1 MSFNIGLSG
10 LQATSEQMNTISHNI
25 ANGST
30 AGFKSSRTEFQD
42 VYAATFGGGQANG
55 VAVSNIRQ
63 SFATGSMTTTG
74 RNADLAINGDGFFVV
89 ENNGQKFYTRAGIFD
104 TRQDKNNPSMLNL
117 VSPDGSLLLGKG
129 GQPITIDQ
137 ADQAPKATAKGSLGL
152 NLDSGAPVIDAKAK
166 PFDPNDPASYNS
178 TSTVKVYDTLG
189 NEHQVTQ
196 YYRKTAEGEWDMYV
210 SVDNKP
216 LDDGA
221 TPPKPIANKLTF
233 TDEGALD
240 TINGKKESTLDL
252 SLPLAT
258 RAGAGAQPLRLDL
271 GKMTQ
276 YGGGFSITSV
286 SSDGYAAGKFA
297 NWSFESDG
305 TVVARYTNGE
315 KVSQGQLQLAR
326 FTNNEGL
333 QPAGGN
339 RWTETFAS
347 GQAMTGVAGE
357 GQLGGI
363 LTGRYENS
371 NVNITDE
378 MVGLMGAQSSYQANA
393 KSIQVAN
400 EMTKILFNSL

>member
-10 LQATSEQMNTISHNI
+10 LKSTSEQMNTISHNI

-42 VYAATFGGGQANG
+42 VYSATFGGGQANG

-137 ADQAPKATAKGSLGL
+137 ADQAPKASTKGSLGL
-152 NLDSGAPVIDAKAK
+152 NLDSGAPVIDAAK
-166 PFDPNDPASYNS
+166 PFDINDPATYNS
-178 TSTVKVYDTLG
+178 TSTVKVYDKLG

-196 YYRKTAEGEWDMYV
+196 YYRKTADGKWDMHV
-210 SVDNKP
+210 AMDNTLLP
-216 LDDGA
+216 GGA
-221 TPPKPIANKLTF
+221 TPVEFDDTGKLTKPSPSNLSL
-233 TDEGALD
+233 TLPNGQPLALD
-240 TINGKKESTLDL
+240 MS
-252 SLPLAT
+252 A
-258 RAGAGAQPLRLDL
+258 
-271 GKMTQ
+271 MTQ
-276 YGGGFSITSV
+276 YGGGFSINSV
-286 SSDGYAAGKFA
+286 NSDGYAAGKFA
-297 NWSFESDG
+297 NWSFEPDG
-305 TVVARYTNGE
+305 TVMARYTNGE

>member
-63 SFATGSMTTTG
+63 SFATGSMTTTN
-74 RNADLAINGDGFFVV
+74 RNGDLAINGDGFFVV

-104 TRQDKNNPSMLNL
+104 ARQDKNNPNMLNL
-117 VSPDGSLLLGKG
+117 LSADGSLLLGKG

-137 ADQAPKATAKGSLGL
+137 ADQAPKASTKGSLGL
-152 NLDSGAPVIDAKAK
+152 NLDSGAPLITKT
-166 PFDPNDPASYNS
+166 PFDPKDPSTYNS
-178 TSTVKVYDTLG
+178 TSTVKVYDSLG
-189 NEHQVTQ
+189 NEHQLTQ
-196 YYRKTAEGEWDMYV
+196 YYSKKADGKWEMNVTMDDA
-210 SVDNKP
+210 P
-216 LDDGA
+216 LPAAKQELEFDDSG
-221 TPPKPIANKLTF
+221 KLTKPSPANPTITLPNGQNF
-233 TDEGALD
+233 ALD
-240 TINGKKESTLDL
+240 MS
-252 SLPLAT
+252 A
-258 RAGAGAQPLRLDL
+258 
-271 GKMTQ
+271 MTQ

-378 MVGLMGAQSSYQANA
+378 MVGLMGAQSSYQ
-393 KSIQVAN
+393 
-400 EMTKILFNSL
+400 

>member
-10 LQATSEQMNTISHNI
+10 LKSTSEQMNTISHNI

-42 VYAATFGGGQANG
+42 VYSATFGGGQANG

-117 VSPDGSLLLGKG
+117 VSADGSLLLGKG

-137 ADQAPKATAKGSLGL
+137 ADQAPKATTKGSLGL
-152 NLDSGAPVIDAKAK
+152 NLDSGAPVIDAAK
-166 PFDPNDPASYNS
+166 PFDITDPSTYNS
-178 TSTVKVYDTLG
+178 TSTVKVYDQLG

-196 YYRKTAEGEWDMYV
+196 YYRKTADGQWDMHV
-210 SVDNKP
+210 AMDNTLLPGGPTPVEFDDTGKLLKP
-216 LDDGA
+216 SPSNLS
-221 TPPKPIANKLTF
+221 LTLPN
-233 TDEGALD
+233 GQPLALD
-240 TINGKKESTLDL
+240 MS
-252 SLPLAT
+252 A
-258 RAGAGAQPLRLDL
+258 
-271 GKMTQ
+271 MTQ
-276 YGGGFSITSV
+276 YGGGFSINTV

-297 NWSFESDG
+297 NWSFEPDG
-305 TVVARYTNGE
+305 TVMARYTNGE

-357 GQLGGI
+357 GQLGSI

>member
-10 LQATSEQMNTISHNI
+10 LKATSEQMNTISHNI

-42 VYAATFGGGQANG
+42 VYSATFGGGQANG

-137 ADQAPKATAKGSLGL
+137 ADQAPQASTKGSLGL
-152 NLDSGAPVIDAKAK
+152 NLDSGAPVIDAAK
-166 PFDPNDPASYNS
+166 PFDINDPATYNS
-178 TSTVKVYDTLG
+178 TSTVKVYDKLG

-196 YYRKTAEGEWDMYV
+196 YYRKTADGKWDMHV
-210 SVDNKP
+210 AMDNTLLP
-216 LDDGA
+216 GGA
-221 TPPKPIANKLTF
+221 TPVEFDDTGKLTKPSPSNLSL
-233 TDEGALD
+233 TLPNGQPLALD
-240 TINGKKESTLDL
+240 MS
-252 SLPLAT
+252 A
-258 RAGAGAQPLRLDL
+258 
-271 GKMTQ
+271 MTQ
-276 YGGGFSITSV
+276 YGGGFSINSV

-297 NWSFESDG
+297 NWSFEPDG
-305 TVVARYTNGE
+305 TVMARYTNGE

>member
-42 VYAATFGGGQANG
+42 VYSATFGGGQANG

-104 TRQDKNNPSMLNL
+104 TRQDKNNPSMMNL

-129 GQPITIDQ
+129 GQPITIDKT
-137 ADQAPKATAKGSLGL
+137 DQAPKASTKGSLGL
-152 NLDSGAPVIDAKAK
+152 NLDSGAPVIDAAK
-166 PFDPNDPASYNS
+166 PFDINDPATYNS
-178 TSTVKVYDTLG
+178 TSTVKVYDKLG

-196 YYRKTAEGEWDMYV
+196 YYRKTADGKWDMHV
-210 SVDNKP
+210 AMDNTLLP
-216 LDDGA
+216 GGA
-221 TPPKPIANKLTF
+221 TPVEFDDTGKLTKPSPSNLSL
-233 TDEGALD
+233 TLPNGQPLALD
-240 TINGKKESTLDL
+240 MS
-252 SLPLAT
+252 A
-258 RAGAGAQPLRLDL
+258 
-271 GKMTQ
+271 MTQ
-276 YGGGFSITSV
+276 YGGGFSINSV
-286 SSDGYAAGKFA
+286 NSDGYAAGKFA

>member
-1 MSFNIGLSG
+1 
-10 LQATSEQMNTISHNI
+10 TSL
-25 ANGST
+25 G
-30 AGFKSSRTEFQD
+30 K
-42 VYAATFGGGQANG
+42 
-55 VAVSNIRQ
+55 
-63 SFATGSMTTTG
+63 
-74 RNADLAINGDGFFVV
+74 IN
-89 ENNGQKFYTRAGIFD
+89 
-104 TRQDKNNPSMLNL
+104 LNL
-117 VSPDGSLLLGKG
+117 STGP
-129 GQPITIDQ
+129 QEIDV
-137 ADQAPKATAKGSLGL
+137 A
-152 NLDSGAPVIDAKAK
+152 
-166 PFDPNDPASYNS
+166 AS
-178 TSTVKVYDTLG
+178 
-189 NEHQVTQ
+189 
-196 YYRKTAEGEWDMYV
+196 
-210 SVDNKP
+210 
-216 LDDGA
+216 
-221 TPPKPIANKLTF
+221 
-233 TDEGALD
+233 
-240 TINGKKESTLDL
+240 
-252 SLPLAT
+252 
-258 RAGAGAQPLRLDL
+258 
-271 GKMTQ
+271 KMTQ
-276 YGGGFSITSV
+276 YGGGFSINSV
-286 SSDGYAAGKFA
+286 NSDGYAAGKFA

>member
-1 MSFNIGLSG
+1 PSPSNLS
-10 LQATSEQMNTISHNI
+10 LT
-25 ANGST
+25 
-30 AGFKSSRTEFQD
+30 
-42 VYAATFGGGQANG
+42 
-55 VAVSNIRQ
+55 
-63 SFATGSMTTTG
+63 
-74 RNADLAINGDGFFVV
+74 LP
-89 ENNGQKFYTRAGIFD
+89 NGQ
-104 TRQDKNNPSMLNL
+104 
-117 VSPDGSLLLGKG
+117 
-129 GQPITIDQ
+129 
-137 ADQAPKATAKGSLGL
+137 
-152 NLDSGAPVIDAKAK
+152 
-166 PFDPNDPASYNS
+166 
-178 TSTVKVYDTLG
+178 
-189 NEHQVTQ
+189 
-196 YYRKTAEGEWDMYV
+196 
-210 SVDNKP
+210 P
-216 LDDGA
+216 L
-221 TPPKPIANKLTF
+221 
-233 TDEGALD
+233 ALD
-240 TINGKKESTLDL
+240 MS
-252 SLPLAT
+252 A
-258 RAGAGAQPLRLDL
+258 
-271 GKMTQ
+271 MTQ

>member
-10 LQATSEQMNTISHNI
+10 LKSTSEQMNTISHNI

-42 VYAATFGGGQANG
+42 VYSATFGGGQANG

-137 ADQAPKATAKGSLGL
+137 ADQAPKASTKGSLGL
-152 NLDSGAPVIDAKAK
+152 NLDSGAPVIDAAK
-166 PFDPNDPASYNS
+166 PFDINDPATYNS
-178 TSTVKVYDTLG
+178 TSTVKVYDKLG

-196 YYRKTAEGEWDMYV
+196 YYRKTADGKWDMHV
-210 SVDNKP
+210 AMDNTLLP
-216 LDDGA
+216 GGA
-221 TPPKPIANKLTF
+221 TPVEFDDTGKLTKPSPSNLSL
-233 TDEGALD
+233 TLPNGQPLALD
-240 TINGKKESTLDL
+240 MS
-252 SLPLAT
+252 A
-258 RAGAGAQPLRLDL
+258 
-271 GKMTQ
+271 MTQ
-276 YGGGFSITSV
+276 YGGGFSINSV

-297 NWSFESDG
+297 NWSFEPDG

>member
-137 ADQAPKATAKGSLGL
+137 ADQAPKASTKGSLGL
-152 NLDSGAPVIDAKAK
+152 NLDSGAPVITKN
-166 PFDPNDPASYNS
+166 FDINDPATYNS
-178 TSTVKVYDTLG
+178 TSTVKVYDQLG

-196 YYRKTAEGEWDMYV
+196 YYRKTADGKWDMHV
-210 SVDNKP
+210 AMDNKLIEDKKNPPVPPATSNP
-216 LDDGA
+216 LVTPIEFDGEGKLK
-221 TPPKPIANKLTF
+221 TPSNLSLTLPN
-233 TDEGALD
+233 GQPLALD
-240 TINGKKESTLDL
+240 MS
-252 SLPLAT
+252 A
-258 RAGAGAQPLRLDL
+258 
-271 GKMTQ
+271 MTQ
-276 YGGGFSITSV
+276 YGGGFSINSV
-286 SSDGYAAGKFA
+286 NSDGYAAGKFA
-297 NWSFESDG
+297 NWSFEPDG

>member
-42 VYAATFGGGQANG
+42 VYSATFGGGQANG

-63 SFATGSMTTTG
+63 SFATGSMTTTN
-74 RNADLAINGDGFFVV
+74 RNGDLAINGDGFFVV

-104 TRQDKNNPSMLNL
+104 TRQDKNNPSMMNL

-129 GQPITIDQ
+129 GQPIAIDKT
-137 ADQAPKATAKGSLGL
+137 DQAPKASTKGSLGL
-152 NLDSGAPVIDAKAK
+152 NLDSGAPIIDAAK
-166 PFDPNDPASYNS
+166 PFDINDPSTYNS
-178 TSTVKVYDTLG
+178 TSTVKVYDKLG

-196 YYRKTAEGEWDMYV
+196 YYRKTADGKWDMHV
-210 SVDNKP
+210 AMDNTLLP
-216 LDDGA
+216 GGA
-221 TPPKPIANKLTF
+221 TPVEFDDSGKLTKPSPSNLSL
-233 TDEGALD
+233 TLPNGQPLALD
-240 TINGKKESTLDL
+240 MS
-252 SLPLAT
+252 A
-258 RAGAGAQPLRLDL
+258 
-271 GKMTQ
+271 MTQ
-276 YGGGFSITSV
+276 YGGGFSINSV

>member
-63 SFATGSMTTTG
+63 SFATGSMTTTN
-74 RNADLAINGDGFFVV
+74 RNGDLAINGDGFFVV

-104 TRQDKNNPSMLNL
+104 ARQDKNNPNMLNL
-117 VSPDGSLLLGKG
+117 LSADGSLLLGKG

-137 ADQAPKATAKGSLGL
+137 ADQAPKASTKGSLGL
-152 NLDSGAPVIDAKAK
+152 NLDSGAPVIDAAK
-166 PFDPNDPASYNS
+166 PFDINDPSTYNS
-178 TSTVKVYDTLG
+178 TSTVKVYDQLG

-196 YYRKTAEGEWDMYV
+196 YYRKTADGKWDMHV
-210 SVDNKP
+210 AMDNTLLP
-216 LDDGA
+216 GGA
-221 TPPKPIANKLTF
+221 TPVEFDDTGKLTKPSPSNLSL
-233 TDEGALD
+233 TLPNGQPLALD
-240 TINGKKESTLDL
+240 MS
-252 SLPLAT
+252 A
-258 RAGAGAQPLRLDL
+258 
-271 GKMTQ
+271 MTQ

>member
-10 LQATSEQMNTISHNI
+10 LKSTSEQMNTISHNI

-42 VYAATFGGGQANG
+42 VYSATFGGGQANG

-137 ADQAPKATAKGSLGL
+137 ADQAPKATANGSLGL
-152 NLDSGAPVIDAKAK
+152 NLDSGAPIIDAAK
-166 PFDPNDPASYNS
+166 PFDINDPATYNS
-178 TSTVKVYDTLG
+178 TSTVKVYDKLG

-196 YYRKTAEGEWDMYV
+196 YYRKTADGKWDMHV
-210 SVDNKP
+210 AMDNTLLP
-216 LDDGA
+216 GGA
-221 TPPKPIANKLTF
+221 TPVEFDDTGKLTKPSPSNLSL
-233 TDEGALD
+233 TLPNGQPLALD
-240 TINGKKESTLDL
+240 MS
-252 SLPLAT
+252 A
-258 RAGAGAQPLRLDL
+258 
-271 GKMTQ
+271 MTQ
-276 YGGGFSITSV
+276 YGGGFSINSV

>member
-10 LQATSEQMNTISHNI
+10 LKATSEQMNTISHNI

-42 VYAATFGGGQANG
+42 VYSATFGGGQANG

-137 ADQAPKATAKGSLGL
+137 ADQAPKASTKGSLGL
-152 NLDSGAPVIDAKAK
+152 NLDSGAPVIDAAK
-166 PFDPNDPASYNS
+166 PFDINDPATYNS
-178 TSTVKVYDTLG
+178 TSTVKVYDKLG

-196 YYRKTAEGEWDMYV
+196 YYRKTADGKWDMHV
-210 SVDNKP
+210 AMDNTLLP
-216 LDDGA
+216 GGA
-221 TPPKPIANKLTF
+221 TPVEFDDTGKLTKPSPSNLSL
-233 TDEGALD
+233 TLPNGQPLALD
-240 TINGKKESTLDL
+240 MS
-252 SLPLAT
+252 A
-258 RAGAGAQPLRLDL
+258 
-271 GKMTQ
+271 MTQ
-276 YGGGFSITSV
+276 YGGGFSINSV

-297 NWSFESDG
+297 NWSFEPDG
-305 TVVARYTNGE
+305 TVMARYTNGE

>member
-63 SFATGSMTTTG
+63 SFATGSMTTTN
-74 RNADLAINGDGFFVV
+74 RNGDLAINGDGFFVV

-104 TRQDKNNPSMLNL
+104 TRQDKNNPSMMNL

-129 GQPITIDQ
+129 GQPIAIDKT
-137 ADQAPKATAKGSLGL
+137 DQAPKASTKGSLGL
-152 NLDSGAPVIDAKAK
+152 NLDSGAPVIDAAK
-166 PFDPNDPASYNS
+166 PFDINDPSTYNS
-178 TSTVKVYDTLG
+178 TSTVKVYDQLG

-196 YYRKTAEGEWDMYV
+196 YYRKTAEGKWDMHV
-210 SVDNKP
+210 AMDNTLLP
-216 LDDGA
+216 GGA
-221 TPPKPIANKLTF
+221 TPVEFDDTGKLTKPSPSNLSL
-233 TDEGALD
+233 TLPNGQPLALD
-240 TINGKKESTLDL
+240 MS
-252 SLPLAT
+252 A
-258 RAGAGAQPLRLDL
+258 
-271 GKMTQ
+271 MTQ
-276 YGGGFSITSV
+276 YGGGFSINSV

>member
-63 SFATGSMTTTG
+63 SFATGSMTTTN
-74 RNADLAINGDGFFVV
+74 RNGDLAINGDGFFVV

-104 TRQDKNNPSMLNL
+104 ARQDKNNPNMLNL
-117 VSPDGSLLLGKG
+117 LSADGSLLLGKG

-137 ADQAPKATAKGSLGL
+137 ADQAPKASTKGSLGL
-152 NLDSGAPVIDAKAK
+152 NLDSGAPIIDAAK
-166 PFDPNDPASYNS
+166 PFDINDPSTYNS
-178 TSTVKVYDTLG
+178 TSTVKVYDQLG

-196 YYRKTAEGEWDMYV
+196 YYRKTADGKWDMHV
-210 SVDNKP
+210 AMDNTLLP
-216 LDDGA
+216 GGA
-221 TPPKPIANKLTF
+221 TPVEFDDTGKLTKPSPSNLSL
-233 TDEGALD
+233 TLPNGQPLALD
-240 TINGKKESTLDL
+240 MS
-252 SLPLAT
+252 A
-258 RAGAGAQPLRLDL
+258 
-271 GKMTQ
+271 MTQ

>member
-63 SFATGSMTTTG
+63 SFATGSMTTTN
-74 RNADLAINGDGFFVV
+74 RNGDLAINGDGFFVV

-104 TRQDKNNPSMLNL
+104 TRQDKNNPSMMNL

-129 GQPITIDQ
+129 GQPIAIDKT
-137 ADQAPKATAKGSLGL
+137 DQAPKASTKGSLGL
-152 NLDSGAPVIDAKAK
+152 NLDSGAPIIDAAK
-166 PFDPNDPASYNS
+166 PFDINDPSTYNS
-178 TSTVKVYDTLG
+178 TSTVKVYDKLG

-196 YYRKTAEGEWDMYV
+196 YYRKTADGKWDMHV
-210 SVDNKP
+210 AMDNTLLP
-216 LDDGA
+216 GGA
-221 TPPKPIANKLTF
+221 TPVEFDDTGKLTKPSPSNLSL
-233 TDEGALD
+233 TLPNGQPLALD
-240 TINGKKESTLDL
+240 MS
-252 SLPLAT
+252 A
-258 RAGAGAQPLRLDL
+258 
-271 GKMTQ
+271 MTQ

>member
-63 SFATGSMTTTG
+63 SFATGSMTTTN
-74 RNADLAINGDGFFVV
+74 RNGDLAINGDGFFVV

-104 TRQDKNNPSMLNL
+104 TRQDKNNPSMMNL

-129 GQPITIDQ
+129 GQPIAIDKT
-137 ADQAPKATAKGSLGL
+137 DQAPKASTKGSLGL
-152 NLDSGAPVIDAKAK
+152 NLDSGAPIIDAAK
-166 PFDPNDPASYNS
+166 PFDINDPSTYNS
-178 TSTVKVYDTLG
+178 TSTVKVYDKLG

-196 YYRKTAEGEWDMYV
+196 YYRKTADGKWDMHV
-210 SVDNKP
+210 AMDNTLLP
-216 LDDGA
+216 GGA
-221 TPPKPIANKLTF
+221 TPVEFDDTGKLTKPSPSNLSL
-233 TDEGALD
+233 TLPNGQPLALD
-240 TINGKKESTLDL
+240 MS
-252 SLPLAT
+252 A
-258 RAGAGAQPLRLDL
+258 
-271 GKMTQ
+271 MTQ
-276 YGGGFSITSV
+276 YGGGFSINSV
-286 SSDGYAAGKFA
+286 NSDGYAAGKFA

>member
-42 VYAATFGGGQANG
+42 VYSATFGGGQANG

-63 SFATGSMTTTG
+63 SFATGSMTTTN
-74 RNADLAINGDGFFVV
+74 RNGDLAINGDGFFVV

-104 TRQDKNNPSMLNL
+104 TRQDKNNPSMMNL

-129 GQPITIDQ
+129 GQPIAIDKT
-137 ADQAPKATAKGSLGL
+137 DQAPKASTKGSLGL
-152 NLDSGAPVIDAKAK
+152 NLDSGAPIIDAAK
-166 PFDPNDPASYNS
+166 PFDINDPSTYNS
-178 TSTVKVYDTLG
+178 TSTVKVYDKLG

-196 YYRKTAEGEWDMYV
+196 YYRKTAEGEWDMY
-210 SVDNKP
+210 SIVDPGKDPAKP
-216 LDDGA
+216 LPAPTKLIFDNTGKLASPDPSE
-221 TPPKPIANKLTF
+221 TTIAVPGGNTVKLNMS
-233 TDEGALD
+233 A
-240 TINGKKESTLDL
+240 
-252 SLPLAT
+252 
-258 RAGAGAQPLRLDL
+258 
-271 GKMTQ
+271 MTQ
-276 YGGGFSITSV
+276 YGGGFSINSV
-286 SSDGYAAGKFA
+286 NSDGYAAGKFA

>member
-63 SFATGSMTTTG
+63 SFATGSMTTTN
-74 RNADLAINGDGFFVV
+74 RNGDLAINGDGFFVV

-104 TRQDKNNPSMLNL
+104 TRQDKNNPSMMNL

-129 GQPITIDQ
+129 GQPIAIDKT
-137 ADQAPKATAKGSLGL
+137 DQAPKASTKGSLGL
-152 NLDSGAPVIDAKAK
+152 NLDSGAPIIDAAK
-166 PFDPNDPASYNS
+166 PFDINDPSTYNS
-178 TSTVKVYDTLG
+178 TSTVKVYDQLG

-196 YYRKTAEGEWDMYV
+196 YYRKTAEGKWDMHV
-210 SVDNKP
+210 AMDNTLLP
-216 LDDGA
+216 GGA
-221 TPPKPIANKLTF
+221 TPVEFDDTGKLTKPSPSNLSL
-233 TDEGALD
+233 TLPNGQPLALD
-240 TINGKKESTLDL
+240 MS
-252 SLPLAT
+252 A
-258 RAGAGAQPLRLDL
+258 
-271 GKMTQ
+271 MTQ
-276 YGGGFSITSV
+276 YGGGFSINSV

>member
-10 LQATSEQMNTISHNI
+10 LKATSEQMNTISHNI

-42 VYAATFGGGQANG
+42 VYSATFGGGQANG

-137 ADQAPKATAKGSLGL
+137 ADQAPQASTKGSLGL
-152 NLDSGAPVIDAKAK
+152 NLDSGAPVITKT
-166 PFDPNDPASYNS
+166 PFDPKDPSTYNS
-178 TSTVKVYDTLG
+178 TSTVKVYDKLG
-189 NEHQVTQ
+189 NEHQLTQ
-196 YYRKTAEGEWDMYV
+196 YYSKKADGKWEMNVTMDDA
-210 SVDNKP
+210 P
-216 LDDGA
+216 LPAAKQELEFDGDSG
-221 TPPKPIANKLTF
+221 KLTAPSPANPTITLPNGQNF
-233 TDEGALD
+233 ALD
-240 TINGKKESTLDL
+240 MS
-252 SLPLAT
+252 A
-258 RAGAGAQPLRLDL
+258 
-271 GKMTQ
+271 MTQ
-276 YGGGFSITSV
+276 YGGGFSINSV
-286 SSDGYAAGKFA
+286 NSDGYAAGKFA
-297 NWSFESDG
+297 NWSFEPDG

>member
-42 VYAATFGGGQANG
+42 VYSATFGGGQANG

-104 TRQDKNNPSMLNL
+104 TRQDKNNPSMMNL

-129 GQPITIDQ
+129 GQPITIDKT
-137 ADQAPKATAKGSLGL
+137 DQAPKASTKGSLGL
-152 NLDSGAPVIDAKAK
+152 NLDSGAPIIDAAK
-166 PFDPNDPASYNS
+166 PFDINDPSTYNS
-178 TSTVKVYDTLG
+178 TSTVKVYDKLG

-196 YYRKTAEGEWDMYV
+196 YYRKTADGKWDMHV
-210 SVDNKP
+210 AMDNTLLP
-216 LDDGA
+216 GGA
-221 TPPKPIANKLTF
+221 TPVEFDDSGKLTKPSPSNLSL
-233 TDEGALD
+233 TLPNGQPLALD
-240 TINGKKESTLDL
+240 MS
-252 SLPLAT
+252 A
-258 RAGAGAQPLRLDL
+258 
-271 GKMTQ
+271 MTQ
-276 YGGGFSITSV
+276 YGGGFSINSV

>member
-42 VYAATFGGGQANG
+42 VYSATFGGGQANG

-63 SFATGSMTTTG
+63 SFATGSMTTTN
-74 RNADLAINGDGFFVV
+74 RNGDLAINGDGFFVV

-104 TRQDKNNPSMLNL
+104 TRQDKNNPSMMNL

-129 GQPITIDQ
+129 GQPIAIDKT
-137 ADQAPKATAKGSLGL
+137 DQAPKASTKGSLGL
-152 NLDSGAPVIDAKAK
+152 NLDSGAPIIDAAK
-166 PFDPNDPASYNS
+166 PFDINDPSTYNS
-178 TSTVKVYDTLG
+178 TSTVKVYDKLG

-196 YYRKTAEGEWDMYV
+196 YYRKTADGKWDMHV
-210 SVDNKP
+210 AMDNTLLP
-216 LDDGA
+216 GGA
-221 TPPKPIANKLTF
+221 TPVEFDDTGKLTKPSPSNLSL
-233 TDEGALD
+233 TLPNGQPLALD
-240 TINGKKESTLDL
+240 MS
-252 SLPLAT
+252 A
-258 RAGAGAQPLRLDL
+258 
-271 GKMTQ
+271 MTQ

>member
-63 SFATGSMTTTG
+63 SFATGSMTTTN
-74 RNADLAINGDGFFVV
+74 RNGDLAINGDGFFVV

-104 TRQDKNNPSMLNL
+104 TRQDKNNPSMMNL

-129 GQPITIDQ
+129 GQPIAIDKT
-137 ADQAPKATAKGSLGL
+137 DQAPKASTKGSLGL
-152 NLDSGAPVIDAKAK
+152 NLDSGAPVIDAAK
-166 PFDPNDPASYNS
+166 PFDINDPSTYNS
-178 TSTVKVYDTLG
+178 TSTVKVYDQLG

-196 YYRKTAEGEWDMYV
+196 YYRKTAEGKWDMHV
-210 SVDNKP
+210 AMDNTLLP
-216 LDDGA
+216 GGA
-221 TPPKPIANKLTF
+221 TPVEFDDTGKLTKPSPSNLSL
-233 TDEGALD
+233 TLPNGQPLALD
-240 TINGKKESTLDL
+240 MS
-252 SLPLAT
+252 A
-258 RAGAGAQPLRLDL
+258 
-271 GKMTQ
+271 MTQ
-276 YGGGFSITSV
+276 YGGGFSINSV
-286 SSDGYAAGKFA
+286 NSDGYAAGKFA

>member
-63 SFATGSMTTTG
+63 SFATGSMTTTN
-74 RNADLAINGDGFFVV
+74 RNGDLAINGDGFFVV

-104 TRQDKNNPSMLNL
+104 TRQDKNNPSMMNL

-129 GQPITIDQ
+129 GQPIAIDKT
-137 ADQAPKATAKGSLGL
+137 DQAPKASTKGSLGL
-152 NLDSGAPVIDAKAK
+152 NLDSGAPVIDAAK
-166 PFDPNDPASYNS
+166 PFDINDPSTYNS
-178 TSTVKVYDTLG
+178 TSTVKVYDQLG

-196 YYRKTAEGEWDMYV
+196 YYRKTAEGKWDMHV
-210 SVDNKP
+210 AMDNT
-216 LDDGA
+216 LLSGGA
-221 TPPKPIANKLTF
+221 TPVEFDDTGKLTKPSPSNLSL
-233 TDEGALD
+233 TLPNGQPLALD
-240 TINGKKESTLDL
+240 MS
-252 SLPLAT
+252 A
-258 RAGAGAQPLRLDL
+258 
-271 GKMTQ
+271 MTQ
-276 YGGGFSITSV
+276 YGGGFSINSV

>member
-42 VYAATFGGGQANG
+42 VYSATFGGGQANG

-104 TRQDKNNPSMLNL
+104 TRQDKNNPSMMNL

-129 GQPITIDQ
+129 GQPITIDKT
-137 ADQAPKATAKGSLGL
+137 DQAPKASTKGSLGL
-152 NLDSGAPVIDAKAK
+152 NLDSGAPIIDAAK
-166 PFDPNDPASYNS
+166 PFDINDPATYNS
-178 TSTVKVYDTLG
+178 TSTVKVYDKLG

-196 YYRKTAEGEWDMYV
+196 YYRKTADGKWDMHV
-210 SVDNKP
+210 AMDNTLLP
-216 LDDGA
+216 GGA
-221 TPPKPIANKLTF
+221 TPVEFDDTGKLTKPSPSNLSL
-233 TDEGALD
+233 TLPNGQPLALD
-240 TINGKKESTLDL
+240 MS
-252 SLPLAT
+252 A
-258 RAGAGAQPLRLDL
+258 
-271 GKMTQ
+271 MTQ
-276 YGGGFSITSV
+276 YGGGFSINSV

>member
-63 SFATGSMTTTG
+63 SFATGSMTTTN
-74 RNADLAINGDGFFVV
+74 RNGDLAINGDGFFVV

-104 TRQDKNNPSMLNL
+104 TRQDKNNPSMMNL

-129 GQPITIDQ
+129 GQPIAIDKT
-137 ADQAPKATAKGSLGL
+137 DQAPKASTKGSLGL
-152 NLDSGAPVIDAKAK
+152 NLDSGAPIIDAAK
-166 PFDPNDPASYNS
+166 PFDINDPSTYNS
-178 TSTVKVYDTLG
+178 TSTVKVYDKLG

-196 YYRKTAEGEWDMYV
+196 YYRKTADGKWDMHV
-210 SVDNKP
+210 AMDNTLLP
-216 LDDGA
+216 GGA
-221 TPPKPIANKLTF
+221 TPVEFDDSGKLTKPSPSNLSL
-233 TDEGALD
+233 TLPNGQPLALD
-240 TINGKKESTLDL
+240 MS
-252 SLPLAT
+252 A
-258 RAGAGAQPLRLDL
+258 
-271 GKMTQ
+271 MTQ
-276 YGGGFSITSV
+276 YGGGFSINSV
-286 SSDGYAAGKFA
+286 NSDGYAAGKFA

>member
-10 LQATSEQMNTISHNI
+10 LKATSEQMNTISHNI

-42 VYAATFGGGQANG
+42 VYSATFGGGQANG

-137 ADQAPKATAKGSLGL
+137 ADQAPKASTKGSLGL
-152 NLDSGAPVIDAKAK
+152 NLDSGAPIIGASSVAPIFK
-166 PFDPNDPASYNS
+166 PDDPSSYNS
-178 TSTVKVYDTLG
+178 TSTVKVYDSLG
-189 NEHQVTQ
+189 NEHQLTQ
-196 YYRKTAEGEWDMYV
+196 YYRKTA
-210 SVDNKP
+210 DNKWEMHVTMDNKEIP
-216 LDDGA
+216 AAKQELEFDGDSG
-221 TPPKPIANKLTF
+221 KLTKPSPANPTITLPNGQNF
-233 TDEGALD
+233 ALD
-240 TINGKKESTLDL
+240 MS
-252 SLPLAT
+252 A
-258 RAGAGAQPLRLDL
+258 
-271 GKMTQ
+271 MTQ
-276 YGGGFSITSV
+276 YGGGFSINSV

-297 NWSFESDG
+297 NWSFEPDG

>member
-1 MSFNIGLSG
+1 
-10 LQATSEQMNTISHNI
+10 MNTISHNI

-63 SFATGSMTTTG
+63 SFATGSMTTTN
-74 RNADLAINGDGFFVV
+74 RNGDLAINGDGFFVV

-104 TRQDKNNPSMLNL
+104 ARQDKNNPNMLNL
-117 VSPDGSLLLGKG
+117 LSADGSLLLGKG

-137 ADQAPKATAKGSLGL
+137 ADQAPQASTKGSLGL
-152 NLDSGAPVIDAKAK
+152 NLDSGAPVITKT
-166 PFDPNDPASYNS
+166 PFDPKDPSTYNS
-178 TSTVKVYDTLG
+178 TSTVKVYDKLG
-189 NEHQVTQ
+189 NEHQLTQ
-196 YYRKTAEGEWDMYV
+196 YYSKKADGKWEMNVTMDDA
-210 SVDNKP
+210 P
-216 LDDGA
+216 LPAAKQELEFDGDSG
-221 TPPKPIANKLTF
+221 KLTAPSPANPTITLPNGQNF
-233 TDEGALD
+233 ALD
-240 TINGKKESTLDL
+240 MS
-252 SLPLAT
+252 A
-258 RAGAGAQPLRLDL
+258 
-271 GKMTQ
+271 MTQ
-276 YGGGFSITSV
+276 YGGGFSINSV

>member
-42 VYAATFGGGQANG
+42 VYSATFGGGQANG

-137 ADQAPKATAKGSLGL
+137 ADQAPKASTKGSLGL
-152 NLDSGAPVIDAKAK
+152 NLDSGAPVIDAAK
-166 PFDPNDPASYNS
+166 PFDINDPATYNS
-178 TSTVKVYDTLG
+178 TSTVKVYDKLG

-196 YYRKTAEGEWDMYV
+196 YYRKTADGKWDMHV
-210 SVDNKP
+210 AMDNTLLP
-216 LDDGA
+216 GGA
-221 TPPKPIANKLTF
+221 TPVEFDDTGKLTKPSPSNLSL
-233 TDEGALD
+233 TLPNGQPLALD
-240 TINGKKESTLDL
+240 MS
-252 SLPLAT
+252 A
-258 RAGAGAQPLRLDL
+258 
-271 GKMTQ
+271 MTQ
-276 YGGGFSITSV
+276 YGGGFSINSV

-297 NWSFESDG
+297 NWSFEPDG

>member
-63 SFATGSMTTTG
+63 SFATGSMTTTN
-74 RNADLAINGDGFFVV
+74 RNGDLAINGDGFFVV

-104 TRQDKNNPSMLNL
+104 ARQDKNNPNMLNL
-117 VSPDGSLLLGKG
+117 LSADGSLLLGKG

-137 ADQAPKATAKGSLGL
+137 ADQAPQASTKGSLGL
-152 NLDSGAPVIDAKAK
+152 NLDSGAPVITKT
-166 PFDPNDPASYNS
+166 PFDPKDPSTYNS
-178 TSTVKVYDTLG
+178 TSTVKVYDKLG
-189 NEHQVTQ
+189 NEHQLTQ
-196 YYRKTAEGEWDMYV
+196 YYSKKADGKWEMNVTMDDA
-210 SVDNKP
+210 P
-216 LDDGA
+216 LPAAKQELEFDGDSG
-221 TPPKPIANKLTF
+221 KLTAPSPANPTITLPNGQNF
-233 TDEGALD
+233 ALD
-240 TINGKKESTLDL
+240 MS
-252 SLPLAT
+252 A
-258 RAGAGAQPLRLDL
+258 
-271 GKMTQ
+271 MTQ
-276 YGGGFSITSV
+276 YGGGFSINSV
-286 SSDGYAAGKFA
+286 NSDGYAAGKFA

>member
-10 LQATSEQMNTISHNI
+10 LKSTSEQMNTISHNI

-42 VYAATFGGGQANG
+42 VYSATFGGGQANG

-137 ADQAPKATAKGSLGL
+137 ADQAPKASTKGSLGL
-152 NLDSGAPVIDAKAK
+152 NLDSGAPVIDAAK
-166 PFDPNDPASYNS
+166 PFDINDPATYNS
-178 TSTVKVYDTLG
+178 TSTVKVYDKLG

-196 YYRKTAEGEWDMYV
+196 YYRKTADGKWDMHV
-210 SVDNKP
+210 AMDNTLLP
-216 LDDGA
+216 GGA
-221 TPPKPIANKLTF
+221 TPVEFDDTGKLTKPSPSNLSL
-233 TDEGALD
+233 TLPNGQPLALD
-240 TINGKKESTLDL
+240 MS
-252 SLPLAT
+252 A
-258 RAGAGAQPLRLDL
+258 
-271 GKMTQ
+271 MTQ
-276 YGGGFSITSV
+276 YGGGFSISSV
-286 SSDGYAAGKFA
+286 NSDGYAAGKFA
-297 NWSFESDG
+297 NWSFEPDG

>member
-137 ADQAPKATAKGSLGL
+137 ADQAPKASTKGSLGL
-152 NLDSGAPVIDAKAK
+152 NLDSGAPVIDAAK
-166 PFDPNDPASYNS
+166 PFDINDPATYNS
-178 TSTVKVYDTLG
+178 TSTVKVYDKLG

-196 YYRKTAEGEWDMYV
+196 YYRKTADGKWDMHV
-210 SVDNKP
+210 AMDNTLLP
-216 LDDGA
+216 GGA
-221 TPPKPIANKLTF
+221 TPVEFDDTGKLTKPSPSNLSL
-233 TDEGALD
+233 TLPNGQPLALD
-240 TINGKKESTLDL
+240 MS
-252 SLPLAT
+252 A
-258 RAGAGAQPLRLDL
+258 
-271 GKMTQ
+271 MTQ
-276 YGGGFSITSV
+276 YGGGFSINSV
-286 SSDGYAAGKFA
+286 NSDGYAAGKFA
-297 NWSFESDG
+297 NWSFEPDG
-305 TVVARYTNGE
+305 TVMARYTNGE

>member
-10 LQATSEQMNTISHNI
+10 LKSTSEQMNTISHNI

-42 VYAATFGGGQANG
+42 VYSATFGGGQANG

-104 TRQDKNNPSMLNL
+104 TRQDKNNPSMMNL

-129 GQPITIDQ
+129 GQPITIDKT
-137 ADQAPKATAKGSLGL
+137 DQAPKASTKGSLGL
-152 NLDSGAPVIDAKAK
+152 NLDSGAPIIDAAK
-166 PFDPNDPASYNS
+166 PFDINDPATYNS
-178 TSTVKVYDTLG
+178 TSTVKVYDKLG

-196 YYRKTAEGEWDMYV
+196 YYRKTADGKWDMHV
-210 SVDNKP
+210 AMDNTLLP
-216 LDDGA
+216 GGA
-221 TPPKPIANKLTF
+221 TPVEFDDTGKLTKPSPSNLSL
-233 TDEGALD
+233 TLPNGQPLALD
-240 TINGKKESTLDL
+240 MS
-252 SLPLAT
+252 A
-258 RAGAGAQPLRLDL
+258 
-271 GKMTQ
+271 MTQ
-276 YGGGFSITSV
+276 YGGGFSINSV

>member
-10 LQATSEQMNTISHNI
+10 LKATSEQMNTISHNI

-42 VYAATFGGGQANG
+42 VYSATFGGGQANG

-137 ADQAPKATAKGSLGL
+137 ADQAPKASTKGSLGL
-152 NLDSGAPVIDAKAK
+152 NLDSGAPVIDAAK
-166 PFDPNDPASYNS
+166 PFDINDPATYNS
-178 TSTVKVYDTLG
+178 TSTVKVYDKLG

-196 YYRKTAEGEWDMYV
+196 YYRKTADGKWDMHV
-210 SVDNKP
+210 AMDNTLLP
-216 LDDGA
+216 GGA
-221 TPPKPIANKLTF
+221 TPVEFDDTGKLTKPSPSNLSL
-233 TDEGALD
+233 TVPNGQPLALD
-240 TINGKKESTLDL
+240 MS
-252 SLPLAT
+252 A
-258 RAGAGAQPLRLDL
+258 
-271 GKMTQ
+271 MTQ
-276 YGGGFSITSV
+276 YGGGFSINSV

-297 NWSFESDG
+297 NWSFEPDG
-305 TVVARYTNGE
+305 TVMARYTNGE

-326 FTNNEGL
+326 
-333 QPAGGN
+333 
-339 RWTETFAS
+339 
-347 GQAMTGVAGE
+347 
-357 GQLGGI
+357 
-363 LTGRYENS
+363 
-371 NVNITDE
+371 
-378 MVGLMGAQSSYQANA
+378 
-393 KSIQVAN
+393 
-400 EMTKILFNSL
+400 

>member
-137 ADQAPKATAKGSLGL
+137 ADQAPKASTKGSLGL
-152 NLDSGAPVIDAKAK
+152 NLDSGAPVIDAAK
-166 PFDPNDPASYNS
+166 PFDINDPATYNS
-178 TSTVKVYDTLG
+178 TSTVKVYDKLG

-196 YYRKTAEGEWDMYV
+196 YYRKTADGKWDMHV
-210 SVDNKP
+210 AMDNTLLP
-216 LDDGA
+216 GGA
-221 TPPKPIANKLTF
+221 TPVEFDDTGKLTKPSPSNLSL
-233 TDEGALD
+233 TLPNGQPLALD
-240 TINGKKESTLDL
+240 MS
-252 SLPLAT
+252 A
-258 RAGAGAQPLRLDL
+258 
-271 GKMTQ
+271 MTQ
-276 YGGGFSITSV
+276 YGGGFSINSV

>member
-10 LQATSEQMNTISHNI
+10 LKSTSEQMNTISHNI

-42 VYAATFGGGQANG
+42 VYSATFGGGQANG

-152 NLDSGAPVIDAKAK
+152 NLDSGASIITDPAKFKID
-166 PFDPNDPASYNS
+166 DPASYNS
-178 TSTVKVYDTLG
+178 TSTVKAYDQLG

-196 YYRKTAEGEWDMYV
+196 YYRKTAGTGEWEVYV
-210 SVDNKP
+210 SVDNQLQP
-216 LDDGA
+216 AVAAGA
-221 TPPKPIANKLTF
+221 DAQPIAKLKFDSTK
-233 TDEGALD
+233 GAL
-240 TINGKKESTLDL
+240 ESVTPDPKGEKSISVSIPGGTSVDL
-252 SLPLAT
+252 SLSA
-258 RAGAGAQPLRLDL
+258 
-271 GKMTQ
+271 MTQ
-276 YGGGFSITSV
+276 YGGGFSINSV

-297 NWSFESDG
+297 NWSFEPDG

>member
-63 SFATGSMTTTG
+63 SFATGSMTTTN
-74 RNADLAINGDGFFVV
+74 RNGDLAINGDGFFVV

-104 TRQDKNNPSMLNL
+104 ARQDKNNPNMLNL
-117 VSPDGSLLLGKG
+117 LSADGSLLLGKG

-137 ADQAPKATAKGSLGL
+137 ADQAPKASTKGSLGL
-152 NLDSGAPVIDAKAK
+152 NLDSGAPLITKT
-166 PFDPNDPASYNS
+166 PFDPKDPSTYNS
-178 TSTVKVYDTLG
+178 TSTVKVYDSLG
-189 NEHQVTQ
+189 NEHQLTQ
-196 YYRKTAEGEWDMYV
+196 YYSKTADGKWEMNVTMD
-210 SVDNKP
+210 DAP
-216 LDDGA
+216 LPAAKQELEFDDSG
-221 TPPKPIANKLTF
+221 KLTKPSPANPTITLPNGQNF
-233 TDEGALD
+233 ALD
-240 TINGKKESTLDL
+240 MS
-252 SLPLAT
+252 A
-258 RAGAGAQPLRLDL
+258 
-271 GKMTQ
+271 MTQ

>member
-63 SFATGSMTTTG
+63 SFATGSMTTTN
-74 RNADLAINGDGFFVV
+74 RNGDLAINGDGFFVV

-104 TRQDKNNPSMLNL
+104 TRQDKNNPSMMNL

-129 GQPITIDQ
+129 GQPITIDKT
-137 ADQAPKATAKGSLGL
+137 DQAPKASTKGSLGL
-152 NLDSGAPVIDAKAK
+152 NLDSGAPIIDAAK
-166 PFDPNDPASYNS
+166 PFDINDPATYNS
-178 TSTVKVYDTLG
+178 TSTVKVYDKLG

-196 YYRKTAEGEWDMYV
+196 YYRKTADGKWDMHV
-210 SVDNKP
+210 AMDNTLLP
-216 LDDGA
+216 GGA
-221 TPPKPIANKLTF
+221 TPVEFDDTGKLTKPSPSNLSL
-233 TDEGALD
+233 TLPNGQPLALD
-240 TINGKKESTLDL
+240 MS
-252 SLPLAT
+252 A
-258 RAGAGAQPLRLDL
+258 
-271 GKMTQ
+271 MTQ

>member
-137 ADQAPKATAKGSLGL
+137 ADQAPKASTKGSLGL
-152 NLDSGAPVIDAKAK
+152 NLDSGATK
-166 PFDPNDPASYNS
+166 PTVAFDINKPESYNS
-178 TSTVKVYDTLG
+178 TSTIKVYDKLG
-189 NEHQVTQ
+189 NEHQLTQ
-196 YYRKTAEGEWDMYV
+196 YYRKTD
-210 SVDNKP
+210 DNKWEMH
-216 LDDGA
+216 LAVDGDA
-221 TPPKPIANKLTF
+221 SLVTSTNPVNVEF
-233 TDEGALD
+233 NTDGTLK
-240 TINGKKESTLDL
+240 TSLGKINLNLSTGPQEIDVAA
-252 SLPLAT
+252 S
-258 RAGAGAQPLRLDL
+258 
-271 GKMTQ
+271 KMTQ
-276 YGGGFSITSV
+276 YGGGFSINSV
-286 SSDGYAAGKFA
+286 NSDGYAAGKFA

>member
-10 LQATSEQMNTISHNI
+10 LKATSEQMNTISHNI

-42 VYAATFGGGQANG
+42 VYSATFGGGQANG

-137 ADQAPKATAKGSLGL
+137 ADQAPKASTKGSLGL
-152 NLDSGAPVIDAKAK
+152 NLDSGAPVIDAAK
-166 PFDPNDPASYNS
+166 PFDINDPATYNS
-178 TSTVKVYDTLG
+178 TSTVKVYDKLG

-196 YYRKTAEGEWDMYV
+196 YYRKTADGKWDMHV
-210 SVDNKP
+210 AMDNTLLP
-216 LDDGA
+216 GGA
-221 TPPKPIANKLTF
+221 TPVEFDDTGKLTKPSPSNLSL
-233 TDEGALD
+233 TLPNGQPLALD
-240 TINGKKESTLDL
+240 MS
-252 SLPLAT
+252 A
-258 RAGAGAQPLRLDL
+258 
-271 GKMTQ
+271 MTQ
-276 YGGGFSITSV
+276 YGGGFSINSV
-286 SSDGYAAGKFA
+286 NSDGYAAGKFA
-297 NWSFESDG
+297 NWSFEPDG